1 MKQTHLPFLVYITC
15 IQEAKVTTLSFLSTS
30 RCFRLFYSNRAPLR
44 CLQPTLQLCH
54 HFEQDIVHLLCGIH
68 ITLFPIAKHE
78 KRKIKKNKTK
88 NKPAKFICS
97 HFGFEKKKKIFTKY
111 RDKRSDFFF
120 FLRYKC
126 KLSQQ
131 PQTSLRFP
139 AESRREKKKK
149 NAKLNSSKLCLPLGS
164 PFFIIRPPS

>member
-78 KRKIKKNKTK
+78 KRKIKKQKTSLPNSFVLILVSK
-88 NKPAKFICS
+88 R
-97 HFGFEKKKKIFTKY
+97 KKIFY
-111 RDKRSDFFF
+111 QISGQAKRLLFFF
-120 FLRYKC
+120 AVQMQIIAAAADEFKISC
-126 KLSQQ
+126 GE
-131 PQTSLRFP
+131 QT
-139 AESRREKKKK
+139 
-149 NAKLNSSKLCLPLGS
+149 
-164 PFFIIRPPS
+164 